1 MGYSQAE
8 GDAPATRWGGTM
20 ADVARRLWLP
30 ALLFGALLVGALY
43 GPDLWGAAGRPGAPG
58 PGPLFV
64 YVLPVAAWLAGAW
77 LASRVLDALLWERLK
92 RSGWSVPRLARDALT
107 LVIFVGAIA
116 GIVALVFGR
125 SLTGFFAASSVM
137 ALVLG
142 LALRT
147 VILDIFTGIAINVD
161 RTYQIGDWIEVH
173 HRDFKVPVYGRVADI
188 NWRTTRVELENGN
201 LVVIPN
207 NVMSLAMTTNYSV
220 PKRVA
225 RFELPVTLD
234 YGLPTER
241 AERLLLAG
249 VLSSIGPEGPVE
261 HPPPKVLLAGVSHQ
275 GVDYLVRYWI
285 RIGAAPPNTVRS
297 TVLKAVLRHLRAA
310 GIEPACPKEELF
322 HARQAVRDLER
333 EPPERRRALLERVE
347 LLARSLQPDE
357 LASLAARMVRCAF
370 GRGDYL
376 VRQGE
381 PGQSMFVLAEGL
393 AEVLV
398 RGKEGGPEK
407 RIARIDPGQCIGE
420 MSLLTGGP
428 RSASIRA
435 LTDVVA
441 FEIAKE
447 HVEALLEAR
456 PELAGTLAWLVAE
469 RRLQTVQ
476 ALAEP
481 MPGEPAGDTTRLSQQ
496 ILGRMRTLFRGVR
509 ETRRV
514 G

>member
-1 MGYSQAE
+1 M
-8 GDAPATRWGGTM
+8 
-20 ADVARRLWLP
+20 P
-30 ALLFGALLVGALY
+30 ALLFGALLVGVLY
-43 GPDLWGAAGRPGAPG
+43 GPDLWVAAGG
-58 PGPLFV
+58 PDAVGSGPLFV
-64 YVLPVAAWLAGAW
+64 YLLPVAAWLAGAW
-77 LASRVLDALLWERLK
+77 LVSRAFDALLWNRLAGTET
-92 RSGWSVPRLARDALT
+92 GWTVPRLARDALA
-107 LVIFVGAIA
+107 LVIFASALA
-116 GIVALVFGR
+116 GIVAFVFGQ

-147 VILDIFTGIAINVD
+147 VILDIFTGLAINVD

-188 NWRTTRVELENGN
+188 NWRTTRVELEDGN
-201 LVVIPN
+201 VVVIPN
-207 NVMSLAMTTNYSV
+207 NVMSLAMTTNYSL
-220 PKRVA
+220 PKRLA

-234 YGLPTER
+234 YDLPTER

-249 VLSSIGPEGPVE
+249 VLSSIGPDGPVE
-261 HPPPKVLLAGVSHQ
+261 QPAPKVLLAGVSHE

-285 RIGAAPPNTVRS
+285 RIGGTPPNTVRS
-297 TVLKAVLRHLRAA
+297 TVLKSMLEHLRAA

-322 HARQAVRDLER
+322 HARRTARDLEH
-333 EPPERRRALLERVE
+333 ETPEQRRALLERVE
-347 LLARSLQPDE
+347 ILARSLEPDE
-357 LASLAARMVRCAF
+357 LADLAGRMVRCTF
-370 GRGDYL
+370 GRGEHV

-398 RGKEGGPEK
+398 RGKDERADK
-407 RIARIDPGQCIGE
+407 RVARIDPGQCIGE

-428 RSASIRA
+428 RSASVRA
-435 LTDVVA
+435 LTDLVA
-441 FEIAKE
+441 FEISKD
-447 HVEALLEAR
+447 HLEALLEAR
-456 PELAGTLAWLVAE
+456 PELAGTLSWLVAE

-481 MPGEPAGDTTRLSQQ
+481 VPGEAADDPGRLSQQ
-496 ILGRMRTLFRGVR
+496 ILSRMRTLFRGAR
-509 ETRRV
+509 HTRRA